1 MAFGPPNNYF
11 NDSDQTSPT
20 PSGILLS
27 GRGEPA
33 ATTAACRHHYLC
45 NQALNTD
52 SQMQQLQRAGAVSA
66 HQGHS
71 THPPTKQ
78 SYPNLQSLAKIE
90 AQLRPPS
97 DNDAKKARHYRP
109 PTLQEYEYD
118 LQRVMGAHQPTTC
131 KPTSATRAF
140 ARLDILR
147 MEYHS
152 LNKPCQRTGDRK
164 PQAGGGGYRLH
175 QEASNMASIMH
186 KFKGCQAQ
194 RARHHPT
201 ELKG

>member
-1 MAFGPPNNYF
+1 MAFWSLKNSF

-33 ATTAACRHHYLC
+33 ATTAARRQHHLH
-45 NQALNTD
+45 NQASNAD
-52 SQMQQLQRAGAVSA
+52 SRLQRLQRAGAVSA
-66 HQGHS
+66 NQGRPTHQ
-71 THPPTKQ
+71 PTKQ
-78 SYPNLQSLAKIE
+78 SCLNLQSLAKQQ
-90 AQLRPPS
+90 AHYGRRPTRS
-97 DNDAKKARHYRP
+97 AKRARQPRP

-140 ARLDILR
+140 ARLDIRR

-152 LNKPCQRTGDRK
+152 LTDHVNITGDRK

-186 KFKGCQAQ
+186 EFKGCQAQ
-194 RARHHPT
+194 RARQQPT